1 LEPRAG
7 LSLLLGYSEE
17 TFGYKFVDIKTAQ
30 VVTAQRGNVT
40 FHEEYTTDSTYVQHL
55 MDNSFQYGD
64 HELPETVPVA
74 RIKTSMD
81 TYLSDQTAAS
91 ATAARQLEIVPPVDE
106 LPEPLQRSASRQQD
120 ADSPVCDDSA
130 ESQPDAATSA
140 DLQIPAQAPQ

>member
-1 LEPRAG
+1 LEPRAR
-7 LSLLLGYSEE
+7 LSLLLSYSEE
-17 TFGYKFVDIKTAQ
+17 TLGYKFVDLKTAQ

-40 FHEEYTTDSTYVQHL
+40 FHEEYTTDGTYVQHL
-55 MDNSFQYGD
+55 MENAFQDGD

-81 TYLSDQTAAS
+81 TYLSDRTAAS

-106 LPEPLQRSASRQQD
+106 LPEPEQRSASRQQD
-120 ADSPVCDDSA
+120 ADSPVCDSA

-140 DLQIPAQAPQ
+140 DLQIPA